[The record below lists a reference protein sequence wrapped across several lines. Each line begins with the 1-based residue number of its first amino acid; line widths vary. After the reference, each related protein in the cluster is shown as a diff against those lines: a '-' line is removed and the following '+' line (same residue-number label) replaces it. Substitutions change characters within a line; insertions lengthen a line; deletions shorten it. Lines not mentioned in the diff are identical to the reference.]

1 MSELSELLDALE
13 LEEVG
18 EGRYRAGSAPEAKG
32 FIFGGQLLAQSM
44 AAAVKGQPGKEIVT
58 VHSVFAR
65 GGDPA
70 VPLDIDVEHI
80 LNGRSFGSTTV
91 TLRQKGKVCTRT
103 QILLSAPERDII
115 RHDAEAPSVAGP
127 DDAIAVGPYGVKGP
141 WEARV
146 VDGISIEETEQAL
159 PAQLYAWNRWP
170 DAPSDPVVNQQL
182 LAWSTDPWIIGT
194 SMLPHAGYG
203 QAKAHKE
210 FSTGVL
216 THTITFHNPVDASD
230 WMLFALEAP
239 HAGNGRVY
247 GRCNIFDTKGLLLAS
262 FVQDSM
268 VRHFPGGAADTGH
281 AGVF

>member
-1 MSELSELLDALE
+1 MSELSELLSSLE
-13 LEEVG
+13 LEETG
-18 EGRYRAGSAPEAKG
+18 EGTYRPGSPPEAKG
-32 FIFGGQLLAQSM
+32 FIFGGQLLAQSI
-44 AAAVKGQPGKEIVT
+44 AAAVIGQPGKDVVT

-70 VPLDIDVEHI
+70 VPLEIEVEHI
-80 LNGRSFGSTTV
+80 LNGRAFGSTTV
-91 TLRQKGKVCTRT
+91 TLRQNGKVCTRS
-103 QILLSAPERDII
+103 QILLSAPDRDMI
-115 RHDAEAPSVAGP
+115 RHDIEAPEVPGP
-127 DDAIAVGPYGVKGP
+127 EEAIAVGPYGVKGP

-146 VDGISIEETEQAL
+146 VGGISIEEPDQVF
-159 PAQLYAWNRWP
+159 PAELLSWNRWP
-170 DAPSDPVVNQQL
+170 DAPDDQVTSQEL
-182 LAWSTDPWIIGT
+182 LAWATDPWIIGT
-194 SMLPHAGYG
+194 SMLPHDGVG